1 MPAALEQEEENP
13 AEPAEWMWLQRA
25 NADGT
30 IPPTAYQEAL
40 AQTRKIEANTRSG
53 SPQLSDVQWRLLG
66 PSNIGG
72 RLIDLVLHPTTP
84 GTVYVAAGT
93 GGVWKS
99 TDGGA
104 TLTSAWSDDLPQS
117 MGALAI
123 APDGTLYAGT
133 GEPDHGGGG
142 SYYGT
147 GIYRSTDGGAT
158 WTSLGL
164 TNTGAIGR
172 IRIDPDQSAADLRGR
187 AGAAVRHRRR
197 PRRVPVGERRGDL
210 AAGARRTEQLDRRDR
225 PRHQPH
231 QPGHHPRGDVGQAA
245 VPGRA

>member
-1 MPAALEQEEENP
+1 MLTLAYFAEPAPPRPAVLEVENP

-40 AQTRKIEANTRSG
+40 AQTRKIEASTRSG

-84 GTVYVAAGT
+84 GMVYVACT

-104 TLTSAWSDDLPQS
+104 TPTSAWSDDLPQS

-123 APDGTLYAGT
+123 APDGTLYRKYRRAG
-133 GEPDHGGGG
+133 PWRWWLVLRNRHLPL
-142 SYYGT
+142 
-147 GIYRSTDGGAT
+147 DGRWRDP
-158 WTSLGL
+158 WTSLSG
-164 TNTGAIGR
+164 
-172 IRIDPDQSAADLRGR
+172 
-187 AGAAVRHRRR
+187 
-197 PRRVPVGERRGDL
+197 
-210 AAGARRTEQLDRRDR
+210 
-225 PRHQPH
+225 
-231 QPGHHPRGDVGQAA
+231 
-245 VPGRA
+245 